1 MKETRRMRST
11 ALAASILVLATGGV
25 LGGVALAQPAVHAA
39 AAKTSAS
46 SKATILPGQ
55 WEYDYKVGVI
65 PVSSERKCLKP
76 ADAEQ
81 FSRGICTRRYR
92 CDYTT
97 NVVKDGKIQLKG
109 TWTDKKDRV
118 SPVTAEGSYTPE
130 SFKMDIHIKTISGMN
145 LAGSM
150 NAKRVAAECAPEE
163 KTAEKAPETA
173 SR

>member
-1 MKETRRMRST
+1 MRST
-11 ALAASILVLATGGV
+11 ALAASVLA
-25 LGGVALAQPAVHAA
+25 LAIGGVALAQPVVKAA
-39 AAKTSAS
+39 AAKASAS

-81 FSRGICTRRYR
+81 FSRGICTKRYR

-97 NVVKDGKIQLKG
+97 NVVKDGKIALKG

-118 SPVTAEGSYTPE
+118 SPVTANGTYTPE
-130 SFKMDIHIKTISGMN
+130 SFRMDIHIKTISGMN

-150 NAKRVAAECAPEE
+150 DAKRISAECAPEE
-163 KTAEKAPETA
+163 KSAEKPAEKSGETA
-173 SR
+173 AK

>member
-11 ALAASILVLATGGV
+11 TLAASALALSVGLAIGGFS
-25 LGGVALAQPAVHAA
+25 LAQPVVHATA
-39 AAKTSAS
+39 KTAAKT
-46 SKATILPGQ
+46 TILPGH
-55 WEYDYKVGVI
+55 WEYDYKIGVI
-65 PVSSERKCLKP
+65 PVSSETKCLKP

-109 TWTDKKDRV
+109 TWTDKKD
-118 SPVTAEGSYTPE
+118 
-130 SFKMDIHIKTISGMN
+130 IHIKTISGMN

-150 NAKRVAAECAPEE
+150 NAKRISAECP
-163 KTAEKAPETA
+163 AEETA
-173 SR
+173 AK

>member
-11 ALAASILVLATGGV
+11 TLAASALALSVGLAIGGFS
-25 LGGVALAQPAVHAA
+25 LAQPVVHATA
-39 AAKTSAS
+39 KTAAKT
-46 SKATILPGQ
+46 TILPGH
-55 WEYDYKVGVI
+55 WEYDYKIGVI
-65 PVSSERKCLKP
+65 PVSSETKCLKP

-118 SPVTAEGSYTPE
+118 SPVSAEGVYAPE

-150 NAKRVAAECAPEE
+150 NAKRISAECP
-163 KTAEKAPETA
+163 AEETA
-173 SR
+173 AK

>member
-1 MKETRRMRST
+1 MRST
-11 ALAASILVLATGGV
+11 ALVAAAVTLSAGM
-25 LGGVALAQPAVHAA
+25 ALAGFSLAQTTRAPARP
-39 AAKTSAS
+39 
-46 SKATILPGQ
+46 TILPGQ

-65 PVSSERKCLKP
+65 PVSSETKCLKP

-81 FSRGICTRRYR
+81 FSRGICTKRYR

-118 SPVTAEGSYTPE
+118 SPVSAEGTYTPE
-130 SFKMDIHIKTISGMN
+130 SFRMNIHLKTISGMN

-150 NAKRVAAECAPEE
+150 DAKRISAECAPEE
-163 KTAEKAPETA
+163 KKAEKPAEKSGETA
-173 SR
+173 AK

>member
-1 MKETRRMRST
+1 MRST
-11 ALAASILVLATGGV
+11 TLAASALALSVGLAIGGFS
-25 LGGVALAQPAVHAA
+25 LAQPVVHAT
-39 AAKTSAS
+39 AKTAV
-46 SKATILPGQ
+46 KTTILPGQ
-55 WEYDYKVGVI
+55 WEYDYKIGVI
-65 PVSSERKCLKP
+65 PVSSETKCLKP

-118 SPVTAEGSYTPE
+118 SPVSAEGVYAPE

-150 NAKRVAAECAPEE
+150 NAKRISAECP
-163 KTAEKAPETA
+163 AEETA
-173 SR
+173 AK

>member
-1 MKETRRMRST
+1 MRST
-11 ALAASILVLATGGV
+11 ALAASVLALFVGGA
-25 LGGVALAQPAVHAA
+25 ALAQPVVRAA
-39 AAKTSAS
+39 AAKAPAPG
-46 SKATILPGQ
+46 KATILPGQ

-81 FSRGICTRRYR
+81 FSRGICTKRYR

-118 SPVTAEGSYTPE
+118 SPVSAEGSYTPE
-130 SFKMDIHIKTISGMN
+130 SFKMDIHLKTISGMN

-150 NAKRVAAECAPEE
+150 NARRVAAECAPDE
-163 KTAEKAPETA
+163 KMAEKAGETA
-173 SR
+173 AK

>member
-1 MKETRRMRST
+1 MRST
-11 ALAASILVLATGGV
+11 ALAASALA
-25 LGGVALAQPAVHAA
+25 LCAGVAIAGFSLAQPAARA
-39 AAKTSAS
+39 PA
-46 SKATILPGQ
+46 KATILPGQ
-55 WEYDYKVGVI
+55 WEYDYKIGMI
-65 PVSSERKCLKP
+65 PVSNETKCLKP

-81 FSRGICTRRYR
+81 FSRGICTKRYR

-109 TWTDKKDRV
+109 TWTDKKERV

-150 NAKRVAAECAPEE
+150 NAKRLAAECPPEE
-163 KTAEKAPETA
+163 KAAETA
-173 SR
+173 AK

>member
-1 MKETRRMRST
+1 MRST
-11 ALAASILVLATGGV
+11 ALAASVLVLAAGGV
-25 LGGVALAQPAVHAA
+25 AGGVALAQPVVRAA
-39 AAKTSAS
+39 AA
-46 SKATILPGQ
+46 SKPTILPGQ
-55 WEYDYKVGVI
+55 WEYDYKIGVI

-81 FSRGICTRRYR
+81 FSRGICTKRYR

-97 NVVKDGKIQLKG
+97 NVVRDGKIQLKG

-130 SFKMDIHIKTISGMN
+130 SFKMDIHIKTISGMP

-150 NAKRVAAECAPEE
+150 TARRVAAECAPED
-163 KTAEKAPETA
+163 KAPAGETA
-173 SR
+173 AK

>member
-11 ALAASILVLATGGV
+11 TLAASALALAA
-25 LGGVALAQPAVHAA
+25 GVALAGFSLAQPVVRTPARATA
-39 AAKTSAS
+39 
-46 SKATILPGQ
+46 KATILPGH
-55 WEYDYKVGVI
+55 WEYDYKIGVI
-65 PVSSERKCLKP
+65 PVSSETKCLKP

-118 SPVTAEGSYTPE
+118 SPVSAEGVYSPE
-130 SFKMDIHIKTISGMN
+130 SFKMDIHLKTISGMA
-145 LAGSM
+145 LAGSL
-150 NAKRVAAECAPEE
+150 NAKRISAECPPEE
-163 KTAEKAPETA
+163 KTGETA
-173 SR
+173 AK

>member
-1 MKETRRMRST
+1 MRST
-11 ALAASILVLATGGV
+11 ALAASVLA
-25 LGGVALAQPAVHAA
+25 LAIGGVALAQPVVKAA
-39 AAKTSAS
+39 AAKASAS
-46 SKATILPGQ
+46 GKATILPGQ

-65 PVSSERKCLKP
+65 PVSSESKCLKP

-81 FSRGICTRRYR
+81 FSRGICTKRYR

-118 SPVTAEGSYTPE
+118 SPVTANGTYSPE
-130 SFKMDIHIKTISGMN
+130 SFRMDIHIKTISGMN

-150 NAKRVAAECAPEE
+150 DAKRISAECAPEE
-163 KTAEKAPETA
+163 KSAEKPAEKSGETA
-173 SR
+173 AK